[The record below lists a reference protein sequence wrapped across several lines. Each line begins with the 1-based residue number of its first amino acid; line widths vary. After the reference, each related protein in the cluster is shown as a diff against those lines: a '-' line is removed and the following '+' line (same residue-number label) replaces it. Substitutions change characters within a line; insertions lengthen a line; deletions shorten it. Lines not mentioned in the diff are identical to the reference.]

1 MDFNARGKCMKPD
14 CRSGC
19 MIFIPCDG
27 PPPAHPGLVRCAV
40 CPADPGCC
48 AAQHA
53 DTASVPN
60 PTPPMPPP
68 RTQGGGA
75 PSATFHTMHA
85 SRGFAAPAMGPSA
98 TNPFKS
104 HADRRQQDTG
114 SKLNNPLNT
123 SAGDPGRIQMTSLQS
138 QLDGDLSPHGAKSKK
153 RKRSSKSKKEVPSE
167 GEPDDKRRAAA
178 STKGPK
184 PMATKCYSA
193 TLAENTKAVASKDY
207 YKPSAAKLSEM
218 NRQGLVKSLHLPKQP
233 TAMQIRE
240 AVYTAFS
247 NIPEVEIYGFHVLE
261 VKAFDRRPGKART
274 PSTGELGM
282 EMWERALAQTTVRD
296 AGPGYRNTIF
306 IALNPAAPNLAFPGV
321 DCTLDAPDHDLSS
334 SNFSCDD
341 DSDSSDDEEKKS
353 KGKKSK
359 AEESDGDSSDEE
371 EEKKPKEKKSKESD
385 GEADDEGHSPLFSAS
400 ENVDEDDPFGAPMH
414 EDEGINQGHENET
427 RPAVDENQL
436 RLTKNIAKPDAPQKW
451 WRTTV
456 MAHLKDF
463 NLIHPLIADLI
474 DSAVAG
480 HLQIDVFFTKI
491 NKYVVKLHVV
501 KPLKFVKDLAI
512 CITDTGPGAASP
524 SALLREFEDMFGLGP
539 GGINIV
545 LPILSMLYEG
555 LARLCEQGLVP
566 NYESHKVEY
575 GLYQTSKGLVTCLTY
590 FRENYHRSLWDPKGG
605 FRELAYIL
613 RKHNKQLPVGT
624 REHPM
629 HAQIDSINLRFD
641 SIASLRQSFQDAFG
655 SATEGG
661 QMLHTVIVGGEY
673 GLRRFYAVIV
683 EPLLD
688 KVDRDDYGEVVKLC
702 IDSCRALGRKCGEL
716 FKGATL
722 QTKPGR
728 GPKAPGSMPSAEDE
742 GPCTRAQAQ
751 SRGASAPRNAKSG
764 YFKTPREANDQF
776 MYADELYT
784 DTAEDMTRTESARE
798 DWYTNIKIGAGI
810 KTRRKR
816 RHTTEQ
822 VPSSDSEDYCMPK
835 PRKAPVSPEYIEIDD
850 LAASPSP
857 ERTPE
862 EQQHAQDLEEAEA
875 LLKLEWFYSAL
886 SSRFPGMPGE
896 PANLLVCQDHES
908 LEVRARHRF
917 ALRKKILTRFPH
929 PNPKVR
935 ATLKRLN
942 RETDTAQFKKLIFAY
957 HPDRNYG
964 QTEHWKAIASK
975 ISAAINKGRRQPNGN
990 FEAAYRRVGSVTGGG
1005 SNSIRS
1011 DSEMESHRISQVA
1024 CGAINGT
1031 VAADTCHHGIGPSGE
1046 GQQLQLIH
1054 SEGPCNTLLT
1064 TTAICPAFSVQ
1075 HLIDRGGGGGGGSWL
1090 DMRDGGPFRQ
1100 TETRKEP
1107 VKDFHRDNA
1116 VTKIK
1121 VAWLSAKPL
1130 DHRRRR
1136 SRQASTPKTLRL
1148 VNKSTTI
1155 QPRG

>member
-123 SAGDPGRIQMTSLQS
+123 SAGDPGSKKFYPAQKS

-178 STKGPK
+178 STKGSK

-218 NRQGLVKSLHLPKQP
+218 NRQGLVKSLHLPKRP

-247 NIPEVEIYGFHVLE
+247 NIPEVEIYGFRVLE
-261 VKAFDRRPGKART
+261 VKVFQPKTRKGKDSKKSVSLLQ

-334 SNFSCDD
+334 SDFSCDD

-371 EEKKPKEKKSKESD
+371 EEKKPKEKKSKNSKESD

-427 RPAVDENQL
+427 RPAVDENQDMGGDFVFESPETYLWNPFPAAHVRAL

-491 NKYVVKLHVV
+491 NKYVVK
-501 KPLKFVKDLAI
+501 PLEFVKDLAI

-555 LARLCEQGLVP
+555 LARLREQGLVP

-575 GLYQTSKGLVTCLTY
+575 GLDQTSKGLVTCLTY

-613 RKHNKQLPVGT
+613 RKHDKQLPVGT

-629 HAQIDSINLRFD
+629 HAQIDGINLRFD

-702 IDSCRALGRKCGEL
+702 IDSCRALGRKCGNYL
-716 FKGATL
+716 K
-722 QTKPGR
+722 TKPGR
-728 GPKAPGSMPSAEDE
+728 GPKAPGSTPSAEDE
-742 GPCTRAQAQ
+742 GPRTRAQAQ
-751 SRGASAPRNAKSG
+751 SRGASAPRNAK
-764 YFKTPREANDQF
+764 
-776 MYADELYT
+776 
-784 DTAEDMTRTESARE
+784 
-798 DWYTNIKIGAGI
+798 
-810 KTRRKR
+810 
-816 RHTTEQ
+816 
-822 VPSSDSEDYCMPK
+822 C
-835 PRKAPVSPEYIEIDD
+835 
-850 LAASPSP
+850 
-857 ERTPE
+857 
-862 EQQHAQDLEEAEA
+862 
-875 LLKLEWFYSAL
+875 
-886 SSRFPGMPGE
+886 
-896 PANLLVCQDHES
+896 
-908 LEVRARHRF
+908 
-917 ALRKKILTRFPH
+917 
-929 PNPKVR
+929 
-935 ATLKRLN
+935 
-942 RETDTAQFKKLIFAY
+942 ET
-957 HPDRNYG
+957 
-964 QTEHWKAIASK
+964 S
-975 ISAAINKGRRQPNGN
+975 
-990 FEAAYRRVGSVTGGG
+990 
-1005 SNSIRS
+1005 
-1011 DSEMESHRISQVA
+1011 
-1024 CGAINGT
+1024 C
-1031 VAADTCHHGIGPSGE
+1031 
-1046 GQQLQLIH
+1046 
-1054 SEGPCNTLLT
+1054 
-1064 TTAICPAFSVQ
+1064 
-1075 HLIDRGGGGGGGSWL
+1075 
-1090 DMRDGGPFRQ
+1090 
-1100 TETRKEP
+1100 
-1107 VKDFHRDNA
+1107 
-1116 VTKIK
+1116 
-1121 VAWLSAKPL
+1121 
-1130 DHRRRR
+1130 
-1136 SRQASTPKTLRL
+1136 
-1148 VNKSTTI
+1148 
-1155 QPRG
+1155 